1 MQLEIDNLAG
11 SVPFLRRYGRALTGT
26 QAEGDELVRLALG
39 WLGDHPD
46 GLDGMPPHTAL
57 YRALHRAAASTPL
70 AASHEEEHLLADEAI
85 VGARVRELPQIERSM
100 LLLTALEGFSTAD
113 AAVVLDISPEEGEAQ
128 LAVARANMTRQP
140 PSRVLVIEDEPVIA
154 MDVIGTVTAA
164 GHSVV
169 GVARTRA
176 EATQIAA
183 RSLPDVVIAD
193 IQLADASSGL
203 DAVRDILRIGAVPV
217 VFVTSFP
224 EELLRGDREE
234 PTFLVTKPFNRDT
247 LTVSIAQA
255 LATAG
260 KGRATSSAPSRQ
272 GS

>member
-1 MQLEIDNLAG
+1 
-11 SVPFLRRYGRALTGT
+11 
-26 QAEGDELVRLALG
+26 
-39 WLGDHPD
+39 
-46 GLDGMPPHTAL
+46 
-57 YRALHRAAASTPL
+57 
-70 AASHEEEHLLADEAI
+70 
-85 VGARVRELPQIERSM
+85 
-100 LLLTALEGFSTAD
+100 
-113 AAVVLDISPEEGEAQ
+113 
-128 LAVARANMTRQP
+128 
-140 PSRVLVIEDEPVIA
+140 
-154 MDVIGTVTAA
+154 
-164 GHSVV
+164 
-169 GVARTRA
+169 VARTRA

-260 KGRATSSAPSRQ
+260 KVGPLARLPPDRDREGSGTGLELGR
-272 GS
+272 

>member
-1 MQLEIDNLAG
+1 
-11 SVPFLRRYGRALTGT
+11 
-26 QAEGDELVRLALG
+26 
-39 WLGDHPD
+39 
-46 GLDGMPPHTAL
+46 
-57 YRALHRAAASTPL
+57 
-70 AASHEEEHLLADEAI
+70 
-85 VGARVRELPQIERSM
+85 
-100 LLLTALEGFSTAD
+100 
-113 AAVVLDISPEEGEAQ
+113 
-128 LAVARANMTRQP
+128 
-140 PSRVLVIEDEPVIA
+140 VIEDEPVIA
-154 MDVIGTVTAA
+154 MDVIGTVTGA

-260 KGRATSSAPSRQ
+260 KGRATSSAATR
-272 GS
+272 